1 MRERVAQGLDWLAD
15 HPWVTAALFAVL
27 AAGGAALFALI
38 RGIPEPT
45 VHDEFSY
52 WLAADTFASGRVAN
66 PAHPFWQHFETFH
79 VLQQP
84 TYVSKYPPAQ
94 GLALAIGQLVFRH
107 PIAGVWL
114 SIGLMV
120 AAMYWMFR
128 AWLPARWALLGGL
141 IVLFQL
147 GISSYWAQGYWGGA
161 VAATGGALLFGSTR
175 LLAEKPTIRNALL
188 LGIGLAI
195 LANSRPFE
203 GFVVSIF
210 AAVALGWFF
219 FTRDAAYRRAF
230 VRLVVVPVG
239 VILLI
244 TLAAMGAY
252 NFRTTSDPLRM
263 PYQVYSDAYA
273 IGSFFPWK
281 EANLDL
287 EFRHEVM
294 RDFSL
299 DWGLARLD
307 LLRHPGSFALLAVSR
322 TLHRAYFFFGAFAL
336 VLLLGIPRALRSGWI
351 VFAASAVAV
360 VWALSLFTTAYP
372 HYLAPALCLAFVVC
386 IESARRLTEK
396 RHSGISSG
404 IVLVGAALVVEF
416 VLFGST
422 FLTPQYLTTEAN
434 PAKES
439 FADDRS
445 GIIERL
451 LAAPKSDLV
460 FVRYGPAHSYHRDWI
475 HNRADIDQS
484 EIVWSRDMG
493 GSENRRLI
501 EYFSDRRVWLL
512 TATGSD
518 STSATPFREQVLLE
532 PYSGLPPRGQN

>member
-15 HPWVTAALFAVL
+15 HPWVTAALLAVL
-27 AAGGAALFALI
+27 AAGGAALLALI

-52 WLAADTFASGRVAN
+52 WLAADTFASGRVTN

-79 VLQQP
+79 VLQRP

-94 GLALAIGQLVFRH
+94 GLVLAFGQLLGGH
-107 PIAGVWL
+107 PIVGVWL

-128 AWLPARWALLGGL
+128 VWLPVRWALLGGL

-147 GISSYWAQGYWGGA
+147 GISSYWAQSYWGGA
-161 VAATGGALLFGSTR
+161 VAATGGALLFGATR
-175 LLAEKPTIRNALL
+175 LLAEKPRIRDAVLM
-188 LGIGLAI
+188 GIGLAI

-210 AAVALGWFF
+210 AAAALGWFF
-219 FTRDAAYRRAF
+219 FTRDAAYRSAF
-230 VRLVVVPVG
+230 LRLVAVPVG
-239 VILLI
+239 MVLLI

-252 NFRTTSDPLRM
+252 NFRTTGDPLRM

-281 EANLDL
+281 EPNLAL
-287 EFRHEVM
+287 EFRHAVM
-294 RDFSL
+294 REFSL

-307 LLRHPGSFALLAVSR
+307 LLRHPGSFALLAVTR
-322 TLHRAYFFFGAFAL
+322 TLHRAHFFFGAFAL
-336 VLLLGIPRALRSGWI
+336 VLLLGLPRALRSGWI

-372 HYLAPALCLAFVVC
+372 HYLAPALCLGFVVC

-396 RHSGISSG
+396 RHSGISLG
-404 IVLVGAALVVEF
+404 IVLVGAALVVEV

-422 FLTPQYLTTEAN
+422 FMSPQYLTTEAN
-434 PAKES
+434 PAKEA

-445 GIIERL
+445 VIIERL
-451 LAAPKSDLV
+451 LDFPETDLV
-460 FVRYGPAHSYHRDWI
+460 LVRYGPTHSYHRGWI
-475 HNRADIDQS
+475 HNRADIDRS
-484 EIVWSRDMG
+484 EIVWARDMG
-493 GSENRRLI
+493 ESENSSLI
-501 EYFSDRRVWLL
+501 DYFSERRVWLL
-512 TATGSD
+512 TATGAD
-518 STSATPFREQVLLE
+518 STSSTPFREHVVLE
-532 PYSGLPPRGQN
+532 PYLNPPPR